1 MCLVAFAYRYTSHV
15 PLVLISNRDE
25 QRSRATAPAHVWG
38 DLPSIYGGRDLVSG
52 GSWLAVS
59 TLDPRRLACVT
70 NVRNPSSIRE
80 ASERTLKSRGLLIS
94 DFIRSDISSA
104 NFSSAVNLEE
114 YGACNLLLSDGDE
127 LWYAS
132 NYSAEGMRQSV
143 RLKLSPGVYGLS
155 NAHLDTPWPKTT
167 ATREAFR
174 RGLDNRDH
182 GPHLDKELE
191 RALYSMIS
199 DPRRYPDDKLPSTG
213 VPLELERR
221 LSASLIRGDGYG
233 TRSQALVYMSD
244 TETHF
249 IERLLDAHGE
259 VTQQSRVML

>member
-1 MCLVAFAYRYTSHV
+1 MCLVAFAYRYNPQL

-25 QRSRATAPAHVWG
+25 QRSRATAPAHVWD
-38 DLPSIYGGRDLVSG
+38 DLSSVYGGRDLVSG

-70 NVRNPSSIRE
+70 NVRNPVSIRE

-94 DFIRSDISSA
+94 DFVRSDISSA

-114 YGACNLLLSDGDE
+114 YGACNLLFSDGDE

-167 ATREAFR
+167 ATREALK
-174 RGLDNRDH
+174 RGLSSRDELR
-182 GPHLDKELE
+182 LDKELE
-191 RALYSMIS
+191 RTLYSMIS

-213 VPLELERR
+213 VPLELERT

-249 IERLLDAHGE
+249 VERLLDAHGG